1 MSSALTVI
9 LGIHYHLP
17 NGSDTH
23 TFDWIYKEKIRPVL
37 TSLYKFPKISAVL
50 HFSGSLWYWIER
62 NHGAILMLIADM
74 VKRKQLELL
83 SGGFYEPLMP
93 IIGYND
99 RLGHIE
105 MLTTYL
111 RKHFGKRTQGC
122 YLPELAW
129 EVSMPSVLSSC
140 NIAYTFLDESCFF
153 DIGIKES
160 ALYKPYISEDK
171 GKIVT
176 IFPVSKHLA
185 FGLEKNTNATLEH
198 LLSDSE
204 GGNRI
209 ISVFPLCFNGRYTD
223 DTVEASIFSFLT
235 KLSAYE
241 NKIDFSLPSKL
252 IKNLSYLQK
261 IYFPQKAVK
270 KVFVEYPQTN
280 YLYAKMV
287 FVRALIDQMRGDKVC
302 KQRAYEELWKA
313 QDYDLYCGS
322 KLDAV
327 DQASIRSAAY
337 RALLEAEN
345 IARSRNNFVPSL
357 IAFDFDFDGVK
368 EYLFQGEE
376 INCFISETGAN
387 IFELDYIPRSW
398 NYAAATVLNSK
409 CYSFRDILAPPG
421 FSYSHVINKDNSG
434 VRLCGDECYEMTGMD
449 RQRRKLCFR
458 LPATAGNSDAGNFSD
473 IEIEKIFNL
482 RKNTLTITYCITNKG
497 KTEKEFIFIP
507 ELNMF
512 FSDNGRN
519 SLRIYSYN
527 EYESFL
533 KHSEKKDAL
542 PIEDGSGLTVLDAA
556 AIDFQDIRNEV
567 IINLSADT
575 TFDAWIF
582 FKHVSNN
589 LKTNNSGDQSSRIL
603 VCKRLKLAENA
614 VYNVGFT
621 LAFISAP
628 HLQPVSSINAINN
641 EAAAISDS

>member
-1 MSSALTVI
+1 MSGALTVI
-9 LGIHYHLP
+9 LGIHYHLS
-17 NGSDTH
+17 NGSDTRI
-23 TFDWIYKEKIRPVL
+23 FERVYREKIRAVL
-37 TSLYKFPKISAVL
+37 TTLHKFPKISAVL

-62 NHGAILMLIADM
+62 NHWEILMLTAEM

-93 IIGYND
+93 IISYNA

-140 NIAYTFLDESCFF
+140 NIAYTFIDESCFF
-153 DIGIKES
+153 DIGIKERD
-160 ALYKPYISEDK
+160 LYKPYITEDK
-171 GKIVT
+171 GKLVT
-176 IFPVSKHLA
+176 VFPVSKHLA
-185 FGLEKNTNATLEH
+185 FSLEKNTNATLEH

-204 GGNRI
+204 GKNRI
-209 ISVFPLCFNGRYTD
+209 VSVFPLCLNSGCAD
-223 DTVEASIFSFLT
+223 DTAETSVYSFLS

-270 KVFVEYPQTN
+270 NVFIEYPETDH
-280 YLYAKMV
+280 LYAKMV
-287 FVRALIDQMRGDKVC
+287 FVRALIDQMRGDKIC

-322 KLDAV
+322 NWGKIN
-327 DQASIRSAAY
+327 QGEIRSAAY
-337 RALLEAEN
+337 KALLEAEN
-345 IARSRNNFVPSL
+345 MARGYNNFTPSL

-387 IFELDYIPRSW
+387 IFELDYIPRAW
-398 NYAAATVLNSK
+398 NYAVSAVLNSK

-421 FSYSHVINKDNSG
+421 FSYSHAINNDNSG

-449 RQRRKLCFR
+449 RQRCKLCFR
-458 LPATAGNSDAGNFSD
+458 LPATDDNSGAGDFSA
-473 IEIEKIFNL
+473 IQIEKIFNL
-482 RKNTLTITYCITNKG
+482 RKNTLSVTYCVTNKG
-497 KTEKEFIFIP
+497 KTENEFIFIP

-519 SLRIYSYN
+519 GLRIYSYN
-527 EYESFL
+527 EY
-533 KHSEKKDAL
+533 
-542 PIEDGSGLTVLDAA
+542 
-556 AIDFQDIRNEV
+556 
-567 IINLSADT
+567 
-575 TFDAWIF
+575 
-582 FKHVSNN
+582 
-589 LKTNNSGDQSSRIL
+589 
-603 VCKRLKLAENA
+603 
-614 VYNVGFT
+614 
-621 LAFISAP
+621 
-628 HLQPVSSINAINN
+628 
-641 EAAAISDS
+641 